1 MVWFSDGITPN
12 VALHAGDIDLNF
24 FQSAPCLK
32 NANEQAGQDLV
43 MAPGILANPGLYSL
57 KHQSFDEIPQN
68 DPVAI
73 ASDPVNQGR
82 ALLLIEKP
90 G

>member
-68 DPVAI
+68 DTVAI